1 MTNGTV
7 TTRIGSR
14 PFQLSGPTYNWFMAI
29 NPFSLIGPL
38 ALPRLALLLNHVVA
52 SEPVAMAKLTPHVG
66 RTIDIRWTSSFVPP
80 FAAWL
85 APGST
90 SADWAPQPVRLT
102 VTPAGLF
109 ELATADAASDIPAG
123 LTLTVHLTAPWTM
136 ARRALQGE
144 RPEVSIDGDAAL
156 AETASWLMKNLR
168 WDIEDDLAR
177 WVGNTPSQVLR
188 SVGESLRQ
196 AVLRWRPQAGGRP
209 GFREP

>member
-1 MTNGTV
+1 MTNGLV
-7 TTRIGSR
+7 PTRIGSR
-14 PFQLSGPTYNWFMAI
+14 PFQLSGHTYNRFMALT
-29 NPFSLIGPL
+29 PFSWIGPL

-52 SEPVAMAKLTPHVG
+52 SEPIAMSRLTAHVG
-66 RTIDIRWTSSFVPP
+66 RTIDIRWTSAFVPP

-90 SADWAPQPVRLT
+90 SADWAPQPLRLT

-109 ELATADAASDIPAG
+109 ELAAANPESDAPAA

-144 RPEVSIDGDAAL
+144 RPEVSIDGDSAL

-177 WVGNTPSQVLR
+177 WFGNTPSQVLR

-196 AVLRWRPQAGGRP
+196 AMLRWRPQAGGRP
-209 GFREP
+209 GFRDS

>member
-1 MTNGTV
+1 MTNGLV
-7 TTRIGSR
+7 PTRIGSR
-14 PFQLSGPTYNWFMAI
+14 PFQLSGHTYNSFMAI
-29 NPFSLIGPL
+29 NPFSMIGPL

-52 SEPVAMAKLTPHVG
+52 SEPLAMSKLAAHVG

-109 ELATADAASDIPAG
+109 ELETAGATPGSPAS

-144 RPEVSIDGDAAL
+144 RPEVNIDGDAAL

-168 WDIEDDLAR
+168 WDIEDDIAR
-177 WVGNTPSQVLR
+177 WLGNTPSQALR

>member
-1 MTNGTV
+1 
-7 TTRIGSR
+7 
-14 PFQLSGPTYNWFMAI
+14 MAI
-29 NPFSLIGPL
+29 NPFSWIGPL

-52 SEPVAMAKLTPHVG
+52 SEPVAMAKLKAHVG
-66 RTIDIRWTSSFVPP
+66 RTVDIRWTSSFVPP

-102 VTPAGLF
+102 ITPAGLF
-109 ELATADAASDIPAG
+109 ELATADGAASPPVG

-177 WVGNTPSQVLR
+177 WLGNTPSQVLR
-188 SVGESLRQ
+188 SVGESLKE
-196 AVLRWRPQAGGRP
+196 AMLRWRPDAGRRP
-209 GFREP
+209 GFHDAKR

>member
-1 MTNGTV
+1 
-7 TTRIGSR
+7 
-14 PFQLSGPTYNWFMAI
+14 MAI
-29 NPFSLIGPL
+29 NPLSWIGPL

-52 SEPVAMAKLTPHVG
+52 SEPVAMAKLKAHVG
-66 RTIDIRWTSSFVPP
+66 RTVDIRWTSSFVPP

-102 VTPAGLF
+102 ITPAGLF
-109 ELATADAASDIPAG
+109 EVAAADGAANPPVG

-177 WVGNTPSQVLR
+177 WLGNTPSQVLR
-188 SVGESLRQ
+188 SVGESLKE
-196 AVLRWRPQAGGRP
+196 AMLRWRPDAGRRRP
-209 GFREP
+209 GFHDAKR

>member
-1 MTNGTV
+1 M
-7 TTRIGSR
+7 S
-14 PFQLSGPTYNWFMAI
+14 
-29 NPFSLIGPL
+29 
-38 ALPRLALLLNHVVA
+38 
-52 SEPVAMAKLTPHVG
+52 KLKPHTG

-85 APGST
+85 SPGST
-90 SADWAPQPVRLT
+90 SADWAPQPLRLT

-109 ELATADAASDIPAG
+109 ELATADAAADAPAG
-123 LTLTVHLTAPWTM
+123 LTLTVHLSAPWTM

-144 RPEVSIDGDAAL
+144 RPEVNIDGDAAL

-177 WVGNTPSQVLR
+177 WFGNTPSQVLR

-196 AVLRWRPQAGGRP
+196 AVLRWRPQPGGRP

>member
-1 MTNGTV
+1 
-7 TTRIGSR
+7 
-14 PFQLSGPTYNWFMAI
+14 MAI

>member
-1 MTNGTV
+1 
-7 TTRIGSR
+7 
-14 PFQLSGPTYNWFMAI
+14 MAM
-29 NPFSLIGPL
+29 NPFSWIGPL

-52 SEPVAMAKLTPHVG
+52 SEPVAMAKLKAHVD

-102 VTPAGLF
+102 ITPAGLF
-109 ELATADAASDIPAG
+109 ELSAAEALAEGGAG

-168 WDIEDDLAR
+168 WDLEDDVAR
-177 WVGNTPSQVLR
+177 WLGNTPSQMLR
-188 SVGESLRQ
+188 TVGE
-196 AVLRWRPQAGGRP
+196 AVKQTLMRWRPSSSGRP
-209 GFREP
+209 GAGDFKR

>member
-1 MTNGTV
+1 MAMN
-7 TTRIGSR
+7 
-14 PFQLSGPTYNWFMAI
+14 PLSW
-29 NPFSLIGPL
+29 IGPL
-38 ALPRLALLLNHVVA
+38 ALPRLALLLNHVVS
-52 SEPVAMAKLTPHVG
+52 SEPVAMARLKAHVG
-66 RTIDIRWTSSFVPP
+66 RTIDIRFTSSFVPP

-109 ELATADAASDIPAG
+109 EMSPASDPTASAAS
-123 LTLTVHLTAPWTM
+123 LTLTVHLTAPWTL

-168 WDIEDDLAR
+168 WDLEDDLAR
-177 WVGNTPSQVLR
+177 WLGNTPSQMLR
-188 SVGESLRQ
+188 TVGESLRQ
-196 AVLRWRPQAGGRP
+196 TLLRWRPSPGGQA
-209 GFREP
+209 RER

>member
-1 MTNGTV
+1 M
-7 TTRIGSR
+7 
-14 PFQLSGPTYNWFMAI
+14 SGHTYNQFMAI
-29 NPFSLIGPL
+29 KPLSWIGPL

-52 SEPVAMAKLTPHVG
+52 SEPVATAKLKAHVG
-66 RTIDIRWTSSFVPP
+66 RTVDIRWTSSFVPP
-80 FAAWL
+80 FAAWI
-85 APGST
+85 APGRT
-90 SADWAPQPVRLT
+90 SADWAPQPMRLT

-109 ELATADAASDIPAG
+109 ELASGDDAANLPAG

-177 WVGNTPSQVLR
+177 WFGNTPSQLLR
-188 SVGESLRQ
+188 TVGESLKETL
-196 AVLRWRPQAGGRP
+196 LRWRPDADHRP
-209 GFREP
+209 GFHEAKR

>member
-1 MTNGTV
+1 
-7 TTRIGSR
+7 
-14 PFQLSGPTYNWFMAI
+14 MAI
-29 NPFSLIGPL
+29 NPLSWIGPL

-52 SEPVAMAKLTPHVG
+52 SEPVAMAKLKAHVG
-66 RTIDIRWTSSFVPP
+66 RTVDIRWTSSFVPP

-109 ELATADAASDIPAG
+109 EVTTADGAPDTPVG

-177 WVGNTPSQVLR
+177 WLGNTPSQVLR
-188 SVGESLRQ
+188 SVGESLKD
-196 AVLRWRPQAGGRP
+196 AMLRWRPEAGGRP
-209 GFREP
+209 GFHGAKR